1 MKVMNIVMHLGLS
14 QAIRNA
20 VEKELDIKMDTFG
33 FMYGNIKPDLE
44 ASSVKIP
51 HFKHTTM
58 ELVQA
63 EIEKLTILRLNTSRS
78 CSKQLSERI
87 GVITH
92 YLSDFFCYAHT
103 ECFESKHRSHLLY
116 EFRLLYHFRKSKKVV
131 KRHSYIKPTDIPSS
145 ANKIITYIEEAHD
158 EYLKTIKENSL
169 PFELDTANAFTVCI
183 LVCISILSMCL
194 DHELKIAI

>member
-1 MKVMNIVMHLGLS
+1 MNLVMHLGLS
-14 QAIRNA
+14 QAIRKA
-20 VEKELDIKMDTFG
+20 VEKELSIKMDAFS

-44 ASSVKIP
+44 ALSIKIP

-63 EIEKLTILRLNTSRS
+63 EIEKITILKLSNSGR

-87 GVITH
+87 GAITH

-103 ECFESKHRSHLLY
+103 EYFDSKHRSHLLY
-116 EFRLLYHFRKSKKVV
+116 EFQLLYHFRKSKKVV
-131 KRHSYIKPTDIPSS
+131 KRRSYIKPTDILSS
-145 ANKIITYIEEAHD
+145 SDKIIIYIEEAHD
-158 EYLKTIKENSL
+158 QYLKTIKGNSL
-169 PFELDTANAFTVCI
+169 PFELDTANALTVCI
-183 LVCISILSMCL
+183 LVCVSILSMCL